1 MAVLNFATGVQ
12 SFGVNGGRGKVY
24 FNPTDVSFAQG
35 VYTLMVDLSEKLE
48 ADKGKDFPDA
58 MAMFAHQTEQDAYI
72 KQRID
77 GLFGSGVADQLFC
90 WVDEEG
96 NVHSV
101 SPTALADGLPLW
113 LNFLLAVFDT
123 IPDATSKQAKA
134 MDARVD
140 KYLSKYKKY
149 QK

>member
-1 MAVLNFATGVQ
+1 MAVLNFVTGVQ
-12 SFGVNGGRGKVY
+12 SFDVNNGRSKVY

-35 VYTLMVDLSEKLE
+35 VYTLMVDLSDRLE
-48 ADKGKDFPDA
+48 ADKGKTFADA
-58 MAMFAHQTEQDAYI
+58 LAMFDHQMEQDAYI

-77 GLFGSGVADQLFC
+77 GLFGSGVAEQLFC
-90 WVDEEG
+90 WADEEG
-96 NVHSV
+96 NVHAV

-113 LNFLLAVFDT
+113 LNFLLSVFDT
-123 IPDATSKQAKA
+123 IPEATSKQAKA